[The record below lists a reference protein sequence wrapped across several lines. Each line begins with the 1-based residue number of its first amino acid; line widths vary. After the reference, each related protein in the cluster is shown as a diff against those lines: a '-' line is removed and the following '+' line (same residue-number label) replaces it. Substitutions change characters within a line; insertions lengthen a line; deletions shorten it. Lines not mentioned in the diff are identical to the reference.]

1 MHKISFFI
9 LFFVAILSAAFFT
22 TAPNGFCQAKP
33 DLSVR
38 IKCPGSA
45 IAGQDLGAS
54 IIIELSNTTN
64 VQAITVGI
72 DIVLSKDA
80 VIPLKAAVYQPNW
93 SEDVLLKGGREFVE
107 KIGGMSTI
115 TVPLKG
121 ANTIPADTP
130 TGSYYIG
137 VFVDSTNNNSE
148 TNERNNTAICPINI
162 TGKEAQNPP
171 EDLDQS
177 QKPDL
182 AVGKIWITPLRLF
195 AGSKAALH
203 CSFQNNG
210 AELKGTWKISY
221 LIDGIEIYTQNFGD
235 IAAGAFQDPS
245 APWTATNPGIH
256 KFGCIL
262 DQGNNIQESSER
274 NNKAIMEFRVHPRGS
289 VPPPKPN

>member
-1 MHKISFFI
+1 MFSVSII
-9 LFFVAILSAAFFT
+9 SAAFFAA
-22 TAPNGFCQAKP
+22 APNGFCQAKS
-33 DLSVR
+33 DLVAR
-38 IKCPGSA
+38 IKCLGSA
-45 IAGQDLGAS
+45 IAGQDLGTS
-54 IIIELSNTTN
+54 IIIELGNTTN
-64 VQAITVGI
+64 VQANTIGI
-72 DIVLSKDA
+72 DIVLSKDT
-80 VIPLKAAVYQPNW
+80 VIPLKAAVFQPNW

-130 TGSYYIG
+130 TGLYYIG

-162 TGKEAQNPP
+162 LGKDAPTPP
-171 EDLDQS
+171 EDSNQS

-182 AVGKIWITPLRLF
+182 SVGKIWITPLRLF
-195 AGSKAALH
+195 TGSRTSLH
-203 CSFQNNG
+203 CSFQNVG
-210 AELKGTWKISY
+210 ADLKGTWKIVY
-221 LIDGIEIYTQNFGD
+221 LIDGVEVYTQNFGD
-235 IAAGAFQDPS
+235 IAADVSQDPS

-274 NNKAIMEFRVHPRGS
+274 NNKAIMEFRVHPRGAL
-289 VPPPKPN
+289 PIANPK